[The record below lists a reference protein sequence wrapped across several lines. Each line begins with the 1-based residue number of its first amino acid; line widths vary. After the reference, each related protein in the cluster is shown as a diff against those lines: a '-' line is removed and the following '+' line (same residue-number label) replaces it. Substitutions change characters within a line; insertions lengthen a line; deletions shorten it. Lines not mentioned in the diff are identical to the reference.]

1 MDLSKIKNRL
11 ESLQQKPGAK
21 KEKVD
26 YSKIFWKPKVG
37 KHQVRIVPSKSDKAN
52 PFKEVYVH
60 YGFAKYPI
68 FALTNWNES
77 DPIVEF
83 TKKLRS
89 TSDKENWSLAKK
101 LDPKMRIFAPVIV
114 RGEEDMGVR
123 LWEFGK
129 EIYMQLLGIAED
141 EDYGDYTDVT
151 EGRDFNVE
159 AVEADIAGRK
169 GIKCTIRVKPK
180 TTPLSDDA
188 KQAELWLTEQPNIL
202 EINKKHSYEEIKT
215 TLQNWLNPEDENG
228 EVIED
233 TEEAETPSEAPWKE
247 ESESITAKVTEKKM
261 GGKKAKTSEKFDA
274 LFSEE

>member
-233 TEEAETPSEAPWKE
+233 TEESETPSEAPWKE

>member
-37 KHQVRIVPSKSDKAN
+37 KHQVRIVPSKFDKAN
-52 PFKEVYVH
+52 PFKEVFIH

-68 FALTNWNES
+68 FALTNWDES

-159 AVEADIAGRK
+159 AVEAEVAGRK

-188 KQAELWLTEQPNIL
+188 KQAELWLTEQPSIL

-215 TLQNWLNPEDENG
+215 TLQNWLNPEDESG

-233 TEEAETPSEAPWKE
+233 TEESETTSEVPWKE
-247 ESESITAKVTEKKM
+247 EPESVTAKVTEKKM

>member
-180 TTPLSDDA
+180 TTPLSEDA
-188 KQAELWLTEQPNIL
+188 KQAELWLTEQPSIL

-261 GGKKAKTSEKFDA
+261 GGKNC
-274 LFSEE
+274 

>member
-21 KEKVD
+21 KEKID

-159 AVEADIAGRK
+159 AVEADIAGKK
-169 GIKCTIRVKPK
+169 GIKCTLRVKPK
-180 TTPLSDDA
+180 TTSLSDDA
-188 KQAELWLTEQPNIL
+188 KQAEIWLTEQPNIL

-215 TLQNWLNPEDENG
+215 ILQNWLNPEDENG

-233 TEEAETPSEAPWKE
+233 TEETETPNEAPWKE
-247 ESESITAKVTEKKM
+247 EPESVTAKVTEKKM
-261 GGKKAKTSEKFDA
+261 VGKKAKTSEKFDA

>member
-21 KEKVD
+21 KEKID

-159 AVEADIAGRK
+159 AVEAEIAGKK
-169 GIKCTIRVKPK
+169 GIKCTLRVKPK
-180 TTPLSDDA
+180 TTSLSDDA
-188 KQAELWLTEQPNIL
+188 KQAEIWLTEQPNIL

-215 TLQNWLNPEDENG
+215 ILQNWLNPEDENG

-233 TEEAETPSEAPWKE
+233 TEETETPNEAPWKE
-247 ESESITAKVTEKKM
+247 EPESVTAKVTEKKM

>member
-68 FALTNWNES
+68 FALTNWDES

-233 TEEAETPSEAPWKE
+233 TEEAETTSEAPWKE
-247 ESESITAKVTEKKM
+247 EPENFTAKVTEKKM

>member
-68 FALTNWNES
+68 FALINWNES

-215 TLQNWLNPEDENG
+215 ILQNWLNPEDENG

-233 TEEAETPSEAPWKE
+233 TEETETPNEAPWKE
-247 ESESITAKVTEKKM
+247 EPESVTAKVTEKKM

>member
-37 KHQVRIVPSKSDKAN
+37 KHQVRIVPSKFDKAN
-52 PFKEVYVH
+52 PFKEVFIH

-68 FALTNWNES
+68 FALTNWDES

-151 EGRDFNVE
+151 DGRDFNVE
-159 AVEADIAGRK
+159 AVEAEVAGRK

-180 TTPLSDDA
+180 TTPLSNDA
-188 KQAELWLTEQPNIL
+188 KQAELWLTEQPSIL

-215 TLQNWLNPEDENG
+215 TLQNWLNPEDET
-228 EVIED
+228 EDIED
-233 TEEAETPSEAPWKE
+233 TEETEASNEAPWKE
-247 ESESITAKVTEKKM
+247 EPESVTAKVTEKKM

>member
-37 KHQVRIVPSKSDKAN
+37 KHQVRIVPSKFDKAN
-52 PFKEVYVH
+52 PFKEVFIH

-68 FALTNWNES
+68 FALTNWDES

-151 EGRDFNVE
+151 DGRDFNVE
-159 AVEADIAGRK
+159 AVEAEVAGRK

-188 KQAELWLTEQPNIL
+188 KQAEFWLTEQPNIL

-215 TLQNWLNPEDENG
+215 TLQNWLNPEDET
-228 EVIED
+228 EDIED
-233 TEEAETPSEAPWKE
+233 AEETETSNEAPWKE
-247 ESESITAKVTEKKM
+247 EPESVTAKVTEKKM

>member
-180 TTPLSDDA
+180 TTPLSEDA
-188 KQAELWLTEQPNIL
+188 KQAELWLTEQPSIL

>member
-37 KHQVRIVPSKSDKAN
+37 KHQVRIVPSKFDKAN
-52 PFKEVYVH
+52 PFKEVFIH

-68 FALTNWNES
+68 FALTNWDES

-159 AVEADIAGRK
+159 AVEAEVAGRK

-215 TLQNWLNPEDENG
+215 TLQNWLNPEDESE

-233 TEEAETPSEAPWKE
+233 TEEAETSSEAPWKE
-247 ESESITAKVTEKKM
+247 EPESITAKVTEKKM